1 MLTAAQLKVYQNLF
15 DSNAAIKFIE
25 IGTHR
30 LCGYDVPYNPNLF
43 AYEDRMLDG
52 IKCKCLV
59 LKNKNVWELFES
71 DMPLLYCIDRNM
83 KIHIVSN
90 ISYMF
95 ADCIKL
101 RYVHCGKMNTS
112 KVTRMDFMFADCL
125 SLTSVDCYGWN
136 TRMVYSTSNM
146 FANCSKLGFAPIVL
160 WNTDS
165 LEIANRMFYKCVSM
179 NHNSMSIKHWHL
191 NKLKDISEM
200 FKDTGATILKIDI
213 SKVPDTCNKTDVF

>member
-1 MLTAAQLKVYQNLF
+1 MLTKAQLKVYSKIFNL
-15 DSNAAIKFIE
+15 NEAITFIE

-30 LCGYDVPYNPNLF
+30 LCKYNVPYNPNLF
-43 AYEDRMLDG
+43 AYEDRILDG

-59 LKNKNVWELFES
+59 LKNKNVWELYEQ

-83 KIHIVSN
+83 KIHSINN

-101 RYVHCGKMNTS
+101 KYVHCGKMNTS
-112 KVTRMDFMFADCL
+112 KVIRMDFMFANCL
-125 SLTSVDCYGWN
+125 SLVNVDCYAWN
-136 TRMVYSTSNM
+136 TGMLYSTSNM
-146 FANCSKLGFAPIVL
+146 FANCSKLMSAPIVK

-165 LEIANRMFYKCVSM
+165 LEIANRMFYKCVSI
-179 NHNSMSIKHWHL
+179 NHNTINIKKWKL
-191 NKLKDISEM
+191 NKLTDISEM